1 MQLEMTPQIQRAT
14 LNGMNGEL
22 STLIVGCDNK
32 NTLEEA
38 APLWDAWWEAGG
50 NAFDSAF
57 VYGKG
62 LHEQVLGQWMRSRG
76 VSKEAKVIVKG
87 AHTPNCLPGKIAEQL
102 EISLER
108 LGLDHAPV
116 YIMHRDNLDVPVGE
130 FVDALNA
137 LVDEGLLG
145 ALGGSNWTVE
155 RFKEAGAYA
164 EAHGLRPLSILNNNL
179 SLAVME
185 KPVWDGCI
193 TSNTASMLGFLRD
206 SKATH
211 ISWSSQARGY
221 FIEQGQRTELPNDT
235 APDTCFASV
244 DNAERRRRAGVLAE
258 QKGVLTHQIA
268 TAWVLGQGFPSM
280 ALIGPRTIEELA
292 TTLPALTVQ
301 LSEAECHWLNLE
313 RDAL

>member
-137 LVDEGLLG
+137 LVDQGLLG

-179 SLAVME
+179 GSGVDTLVA
-185 KPVWDGCI
+185 
-193 TSNTASMLGFLRD
+193 A
-206 SKATH
+206 
-211 ISWSSQARGY
+211 AR
-221 FIEQGQRTELPNDT
+221 ELPQLIT
-235 APDTCFASV
+235 LCGIKSEQEAV
-244 DNAERRRRAGVLAE
+244 DFPGRRLDPGDAKL
-258 QKGVLTHQIA
+258 LTFDLSRNQ
-268 TAWVLGQGFPSM
+268 
-280 ALIGPRTIEELA
+280 TIK
-292 TTLPALTVQ
+292 TLK
-301 LSEAECHWLNLE
+301 
-313 RDAL
+313 